1 MNLEQALRTLRDA
14 EPALRAM
21 GVIHAAIF
29 GSTACGDQRLDSD
42 LDILIDFDPAARV
55 TIYDYVA
62 IKNDIASLF
71 EQPVDVVDREGLK
84 PHLRQPVAR
93 DLVYAF

>member
-1 MNLEQALRTLRDA
+1 MKLEHALRTLRDA
-14 EPALRAM
+14 EPALRAK
-21 GVIHAAIF
+21 GVLHAGIF
-29 GSTACGDQRLDSD
+29 GSTARGDQRPESD
-42 LDILIDFDPAARV
+42 IDVLVDFDPAARV

-62 IKNDIASLF
+62 VRDDIAALF
-71 EQPVDVVDREGLK
+71 GQSVDVVDREGLK

>member
-1 MNLEQALRTLRDA
+1 MKLEQALRTLRDA
-14 EPALRAM
+14 EPALRAK
-21 GVIHAAIF
+21 GVLHAAIF
-29 GSTACGDQRLDSD
+29 GSTARGDQRVDSD
-42 LDILIDFDPAARV
+42 LDILIDFDPTARI

-62 IKNDIASLF
+62 IRDDIASLF

>member
-1 MNLEQALRTLRDA
+1 MKLEQALRTLRAA
-14 EPALRAM
+14 EPELRAK
-21 GVIHAAIF
+21 GVLHAAIF
-29 GSTACGDQRLDSD
+29 GSTARGEQRADSD
-42 LDILIDFDPAARV
+42 VDILIDFDPAARV

-62 IKNDIASLF
+62 VKDDIAALF
-71 EQPVDVVDREGLK
+71 EQQVDVVDREGLK

>member
-1 MNLEQALRTLRDA
+1 MELEQALRTLRDA
-14 EPALRAM
+14 APTLRAK
-21 GVIHAAIF
+21 GVLHAAIF
-29 GSTACGDQRLDSD
+29 GSTARGEQRPDSD
-42 LDILIDFDPAARV
+42 LDILVDFDPAARI

-62 IKNDIASLF
+62 IKDDIASLF
-71 EQPVDVVDREGLK
+71 EQPVDVVDRAGLK

>member
-1 MNLEQALRTLRDA
+1 MKLEQALRTLRDA
-14 EPALRAM
+14 EPALRAK
-21 GVIHAAIF
+21 GVLHAAIF
-29 GSTACGDQRLDSD
+29 GSTARGDQRLDSD
-42 LDILIDFDPAARV
+42 VDILIDFDPAARV

-62 IKNDIASLF
+62 IKDDIASLF

>member
-14 EPALRAM
+14 EPALRAK
-21 GVIHAAIF
+21 GVLHAAIF
-29 GSTACGDQRLDSD
+29 GSTARGEQRLDSD
-42 LDILIDFDPAARV
+42 LDILIDFDPAARI
-55 TIYDYVA
+55 TIYDYVS
-62 IKNDIASLF
+62 IKDDIASLF

>member
-1 MNLEQALRTLRDA
+1 MKLEQALRTLRDA
-14 EPALRAM
+14 EPALRAK
-21 GVIHAAIF
+21 GALHAAIF
-29 GSTACGDQRLDSD
+29 GSTARGDQRLDSAI
-42 LDILIDFDPAARV
+42 DILIDFDPTARV

-62 IKNDIASLF
+62 VKDDIAALF

-93 DLVYAF
+93 DLIYAF

>member
-1 MNLEQALRTLRDA
+1 MKLEHALRTLRDA
-14 EPALRAM
+14 EPALRAK
-21 GVIHAAIF
+21 GVLHAAIF
-29 GSTACGDQRLDSD
+29 GSTARGEQRVDSD

-62 IKNDIASLF
+62 IKDDIASLF